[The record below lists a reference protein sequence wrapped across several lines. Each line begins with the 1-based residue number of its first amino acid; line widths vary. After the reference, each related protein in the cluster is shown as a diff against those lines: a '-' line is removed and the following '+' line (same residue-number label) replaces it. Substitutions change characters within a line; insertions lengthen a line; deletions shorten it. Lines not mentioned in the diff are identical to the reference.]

1 MKQKRRIS
9 IPAFGGSSLL
19 VIFAVLCLTLFALL
33 GLSTAQASQRM
44 SKSAAE
50 AVAAYYAADFE
61 AEHTLALLRQGII
74 PENVSCNENIYS
86 WSCPVSARQSLEIE
100 VYLDQNKYEI
110 LRWQLVSTTDWLAD
124 DSLNVW
130 QGEELS

>member
-33 GLSTAQASQRM
+33 GLSSAQASERM
-44 SKSAAE
+44 NRAAVE
-50 AVAAYYAADFE
+50 SVSAYYAADLE
-61 AEHTLALLRQGII
+61 AERTLALLRQGSV
-74 PENVSCNENIYS
+74 PENVRKNGDIYS
-86 WSCPVSARQSLEIE
+86 WSCPVNERQRLEIE
-100 VYLDQNKYEI
+100 VRLEGAEYEV
-110 LRWQLVSTTDWLAD
+110 LRWQLVSSTQWVAD

-130 QGEELS
+130 QGGELG

>member
-33 GLSTAQASQRM
+33 GLSSAQASERM
-44 SKSAAE
+44 NTAA
-50 AVAAYYAADFE
+50 ADSVSTYYAADYE
-61 AEHTLALLRQGII
+61 AEKTLALLRQGIV
-74 PENVSCNENIYS
+74 PENVRNEDNIYS
-86 WSCPVSARQSLEIE
+86 WSYPVSQRQRLEIE
-100 VYLDQNKYEI
+100 VRLEGSEYEV
-110 LRWQLVSTTDWLAD
+110 LRWQLVSSTQWAAD

-130 QGEELS
+130 QGGELS

>member
-33 GLSTAQASQRM
+33 GLSTAQASARM
-44 SKSAAE
+44 NTAA
-50 AVAAYYAADFE
+50 ADSVKAYYAADYE
-61 AEHTLALLRQGII
+61 AEKALALLRQGIV
-74 PENVSCNENIYS
+74 PENVRNEDNIYS
-86 WSCPVSARQSLEIE
+86 WSCPVSQRQRLEIE
-100 VYLDQNKYEI
+100 VRLEGSEYEV
-110 LRWQLVSTTDWLAD
+110 LRWQLVSSTQWVAD

-130 QGEELS
+130 QGGELG

>member
-33 GLSTAQASQRM
+33 GLSSAQASERM
-44 SKSAAE
+44 SEAAAE
-50 AVAAYYAADFE
+50 SVAAYYAADYD
-61 AEHTLALLRQGII
+61 AERTLALLRQGTVAA
-74 PENVSCNENIYS
+74 NVHRDGNIYS
-86 WSCPVSARQSLEIE
+86 WSCPVSERQSLKLE
-100 VYLDQNKYEI
+100 VRLEAEKYEI
-110 LRWQLVSTTDWLAD
+110 LRWQLVSTTEWVAD

-130 QGEELS
+130 QGEELG

>member
-33 GLSTAQASQRM
+33 GLSSAQASERM
-44 SKSAAE
+44 SEAAAE
-50 AVAAYYAADFE
+50 SVAAYYMADYD
-61 AEHTLALLRQGII
+61 AERTLALLRQGST
-74 PENVSCNENIYS
+74 PENVKKDGNIYS
-86 WSCPVSARQSLEIE
+86 WSCPLTERQRLEIE
-100 VYLDQNKYEI
+100 VRLEGAEYEV
-110 LRWQLVSTTDWLAD
+110 LQWQLVSSAQWVAD

-130 QGEELS
+130 QGEELG

>member
-33 GLSTAQASQRM
+33 GLSSAQASERM
-44 SKSAAE
+44 NRAAVE
-50 AVAAYYAADFE
+50 SVSAYYAADLE
-61 AEHTLALLRQGII
+61 AERTLALLRQGSV
-74 PENVSCNENIYS
+74 PENVQKEGNIYS
-86 WSCPVSARQSLEIE
+86 WSCPVNERQRLEIE
-100 VYLDQNKYEI
+100 VRLEGAEYEV
-110 LRWQLVSTTDWLAD
+110 LRWQLVSSTQWVAD

-130 QGEELS
+130 QGGELG

>member
-33 GLSTAQASQRM
+33 GLSSAQASERM
-44 SKSAAE
+44 NRAAVE
-50 AVAAYYAADFE
+50 SVSAYYAADFE
-61 AEHTLALLRQGII
+61 AERTLALLRQGSV
-74 PENVSCNENIYS
+74 PENVQKEGNIYS
-86 WSCPVSARQSLEIE
+86 WSCPVNERQRLEIE
-100 VYLDQNKYEI
+100 VRLEGAEYEV
-110 LRWQLVSTTDWLAD
+110 LRWQLVSSTQWVAD

-130 QGEELS
+130 QGGELG

>member
-33 GLSTAQASQRM
+33 GLSSAQASERM
-44 SKSAAE
+44 NRAAVE
-50 AVAAYYAADFE
+50 SVTAYYAADFE
-61 AEHTLALLRQGII
+61 AERTLALLRQGSV
-74 PENVSCNENIYS
+74 PENVQKEGNIYS
-86 WSCPVSARQSLEIE
+86 WSCPLTERQRLEIE
-100 VYLDQNKYEI
+100 VRLEGAEYEV
-110 LRWQLVSTTDWLAD
+110 LQWQLVSSTQWVAD

-130 QGEELS
+130 QGGELG

>member
-33 GLSTAQASQRM
+33 GLSSAQASERM
-44 SKSAAE
+44 NRAAVE
-50 AVAAYYAADFE
+50 SVTAYYAADFE
-61 AEHTLALLRQGII
+61 AERTLALLRQGSV
-74 PENVSCNENIYS
+74 PENVQKEGNIYS
-86 WSCPVSARQSLEIE
+86 WSCPLTERQRLEIE
-100 VYLDQNKYEI
+100 VRLEGAEYEV
-110 LRWQLVSTTDWLAD
+110 LQWQLVSSTQWVAD

-130 QGEELS
+130 QGEELG

>member
-33 GLSTAQASQRM
+33 GLSTAQASARM
-44 SKSAAE
+44 NTAAAE
-50 AVAAYYAADFE
+50 AVTAYYAADLE
-61 AEHTLALLRQGII
+61 AERILALLRQGSL
-74 PENVSCNENIYS
+74 PENVQKNGDTYS
-86 WSCPVSARQSLEIE
+86 WSCPVNERQRLEIE
-100 VYLDQNKYEI
+100 VRLEGSEYEV
-110 LRWQLVSTTDWLAD
+110 LRWQLVSSSQWLAD

-130 QGEELS
+130 QGGELG